1 MGAEEQCEGES
12 GRWMVG
18 CWVAPLAARTSSLL
32 QGRQLVARTLRGV
45 QGFSR
50 FAAFVI
56 FKECISD
63 LFELISEEEKAAA
76 LEACC

>member
-1 MGAEEQCEGES
+1 
-12 GRWMVG
+12 MVG

-32 QGRQLVARTLRGV
+32 QGRQLVARTLRGF

-50 FAAFVI
+50 FTAFVI

-63 LFELISEEEKAAA
+63 IFELISE
-76 LEACC
+76 